1 MMGRQV
7 RAAIGWLRLPL
18 MRDIR
23 VLLVDDEPIA
33 NDGLRALLRRYA
45 DVQVVGECRDAADAA
60 AEIRRL
66 SPDVVFL
73 DVQMPGVDGFGLARA
88 LETEHRAPIIAFVTA
103 HDEHALKA
111 FDVNAADYLL
121 KPVSDERLDR
131 ALLRIR
137 KQLTAAHAVDH
148 EGQRA
153 DLPEAYNSVVPGAA
167 AIGATEEA
175 AHRPLGASYLSRLTV
190 HSGRRSIA
198 IPVCDI
204 DWIAAD
210 DYCVNVVVKGR
221 RHLLRASLASLES
234 RLDPSMFIRVHRS
247 ALVNLSRVKEWHRTP
262 LRRLV
267 LVLADDTRLRVSR
280 SRKTRLLA
288 LLRGISPVSVM
299 PAPNS
304 Q

>member
-1 MMGRQV
+1 MMGQQV
-7 RAAIGWLRLPL
+7 RAAISRLRLPL
-18 MRDIR
+18 MREIR

-33 NDGLRALLRRYA
+33 NDGLRALLRRYS
-45 DVQVVGECRDAADAA
+45 DVQVIGECRDAADAA

-73 DVQMPGVDGFGLARA
+73 DVQMPGMDGFGLVRA
-88 LETEHRAPIIAFVTA
+88 LDMEHGAPIIAFVTA

-111 FDVNAADYLL
+111 FDANAAAYLL
-121 KPVSDERLDR
+121 KPVSDDRLDR

-137 KQLTAAHAVDH
+137 QQLAGTRAMDH
-148 EGQRA
+148 EGQHA
-153 DLPEAYNSVVPGAA
+153 DLQNAYNSVAA
-167 AIGATEEA
+167 SPPAVDATGKVA
-175 AHRPLGASYLSRLTV
+175 VRPLGESYLSRLTV
-190 HSGRRSIA
+190 RNGRRSIA

-221 RHLLRASLASLES
+221 RHLLRASLASLET

-247 ALVNLSRVKEWHRTP
+247 ALVNVSRVKEWHRTP

>member
-1 MMGRQV
+1 
-7 RAAIGWLRLPL
+7 

-33 NDGLRALLRRYA
+33 NAGLRALLRRYS
-45 DVQVVGECRDAADAA
+45 DVQVIGECRDAAEAA

-73 DVQMPGVDGFGLARA
+73 DVQMPGVDGFGLVRA
-88 LETEHRAPIIAFVTA
+88 LDMEHRAPIIAFVTA
-103 HDEHALKA
+103 HDEHALRA
-111 FDVNAADYLL
+111 FDANAADYLL
-121 KPVSDERLDR
+121 KPVSDDRLDR

-137 KQLTAAHAVDH
+137 QQLAGARAIDH

-153 DLPEAYNSVVPGAA
+153 DLPNAYNSVAPGATSICA
-167 AIGATEEA
+167 TAIGATAEVA
-175 AHRPLGASYLSRLTV
+175 VRPPGESYLSRLTV
-190 HSGRRSIA
+190 RTGRRSIA

-221 RHLLRASLASLES
+221 RHLLRASLASLET

-247 ALVNLSRVKEWHRTP
+247 ALVNVSRVKEWHRTP

-267 LVLADDTRLRVSR
+267 LVLADNTRLRVSR

-288 LLRGISPVSVM
+288 LLRGNSPPSVM